1 MKNYLPLLAI
11 AALALTGCTAEPTPE
26 NSTSSPATST
36 SASATPSPETTTPQE
51 STSSETPTSTQK
63 VSTAEEF
70 AGTTLKGN
78 TLQFSF
84 FTSTQQ
90 DYLNNLIANKK
101 KMSWGVLCS
110 PTATADQLQETGVS
124 VNDPDGDKSVLRSMK
139 YATQEISSIS
149 PGAQAAI
156 ANMLETV
163 DFPNTQGMNCAGVVS
178 EDGEVSERS
187 YREVTAG
194 QYVGTVDLVD
204 TVELVRK

>member
-1 MKNYLPLLAI
+1 MKKYLPYLAI
-11 AALALTGCTAEPTPE
+11 GALALTGCTSGLAPEKNSPSPATPVSSSAASSPSISSSQGVTPSE
-26 NSTSSPATST
+26 TSSP
-36 SASATPSPETTTPQE
+36 
-51 STSSETPTSTQK
+51 TQTL
-63 VSTAEEF
+63 STAEEF
-70 AGTTLKGN
+70 SGTTLKGN
-78 TLQFSF
+78 PLQFSF
-84 FTSTQQ
+84 FNSTQQ

-178 EDGEVSERS
+178 EDGEVSKRS

-194 QYVGTVDLVD
+194 QYVGTVDLLD
-204 TVELVRK
+204 TVELARK